1 MSSIRRDMLEGREIP
16 GCEECRVMERHG
28 KISGRQKQLL
38 KVGVVTDEFT
48 KTMLSSP
55 WLSKWKESQ
64 SSRGHTDQLPQD
76 WQIDLGNFCNS
87 ACIFCNPYSSS
98 KLATEFKKIG
108 FIDDLPPRAW
118 VDDPDL
124 MRSFLQTLESS
135 PNIAY
140 LHFIG
145 GETLI
150 TPAFRT
156 ILKKLVDTGLCSRI
170 TVGFTTNLTTWDQEI
185 VDLLKKFH
193 QINLGM
199 SIECFHPLNDYVRF
213 GSQIGT
219 VQKLAKDWIE
229 VARQHDWLI
238 QIRITPT
245 LLSIWHLDT
254 VYQFAIEQGIAVES
268 CNFLNEPAFLR
279 PSVLPAVW
287 RQRVQEKLERWIRS
301 QSTQTSISPVVNIR
315 NPNLAN
321 QQVIEDAASYVSY
334 LQEQPDESDR
344 LPDLIKYLHVL
355 EHNRKNSIL
364 DYLPEYEELFRS
376 SGY

>member
-64 SSRGHTDQLPQD
+64 SSQGHTDQLPQD

-87 ACIFCNPYSSS
+87 ACIFCNPYYSS